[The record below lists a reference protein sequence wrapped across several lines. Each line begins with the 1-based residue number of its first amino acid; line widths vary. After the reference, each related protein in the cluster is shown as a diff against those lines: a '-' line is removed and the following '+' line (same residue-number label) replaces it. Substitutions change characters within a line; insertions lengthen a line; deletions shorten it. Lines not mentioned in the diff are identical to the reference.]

1 MPRPHDIRRGALYVI
16 GAAFAFAI
24 MAALTKHLAA
34 GMSNE
39 MLVWARNLFAVV
51 FLSPLLVRYPP
62 QQWVTHHWRGHLVRA
77 TSGLL
82 AMYCMFWAIP
92 RLDLA
97 EALLLNQTASLFIP
111 FFAWLA
117 LGERVSVRT
126 GVALAI
132 GFTGIMLVLKPGA
145 GVFTWAAL
153 VGLASGM
160 LAAVSMVSIRS
171 MAGVEPS
178 TRVVMYFS
186 VLATLGSTIPL
197 FWAWQTPS
205 LLEWFAL
212 AALGAL
218 AVTGQLL
225 ITRGYMSAPAAQVG
239 PFTFS
244 SVLFAALFGWLLWDE
259 SIDALS
265 LYGGLL
271 VIAAGILVVVRR
283 WPRVLRRT
291 PQSPNA
297 HPVGGGDE

>member
-1 MPRPHDIRRGALYVI
+1 MPRPQDIRRGALYVV

-24 MAALTKHLAA
+24 MAALTKFLAA

-39 MLVWARNLFAVV
+39 MLVWARNLFAVL
-51 FLSPLLVRYPP
+51 FLSPLLIRYPP
-62 QQWVTHHWRGHLVRA
+62 RQWVTHYWRGHLIRA
-77 TSGLL
+77 ASGLL

-92 RLDLA
+92 RLHLA

-117 LGERVSVRT
+117 LGERVSLRT

-132 GFTGIMLVLKPGA
+132 GFTGILLVLKPGA
-145 GVFTWAAL
+145 GVFSWAAL
-153 VGLASGM
+153 IGLASGM

-186 VLATLGSTIPL
+186 VLATLGSSIPL
-197 FWAWQTPS
+197 FWAWQTPQP
-205 LLEWFAL
+205 LEWLAL

-244 SVLFAALFGWLLWDE
+244 SVLFAALFGWLLWGE
-259 SIDALS
+259 SIDTLS
-265 LYGGLL
+265 VLGGAL

-283 WPRVLRRT
+283 WPQRRRRA
-291 PQSPNA
+291 PPSPDA
-297 HPVGGGDE
+297 DAVGGRDE

>member
-1 MPRPHDIRRGALYVI
+1 MPRPQDIRRGALYVV

-24 MAALTKHLAA
+24 MAALTKFLAA

-39 MLVWARNLFAVV
+39 MLVWARNLFAVL
-51 FLSPLLVRYPP
+51 FLSPLLIRYPP
-62 QQWVTHHWRGHLVRA
+62 RQWVTHHWRGHLIRA
-77 TSGLL
+77 ASGLL

-92 RLDLA
+92 RLHLA

-117 LGERVSVRT
+117 LGERVSLRT

-132 GFTGIMLVLKPGA
+132 GFTGILLVLKPGA
-145 GVFTWAAL
+145 GVFSWAAL
-153 VGLASGM
+153 IGLASGM

-186 VLATLGSTIPL
+186 VLATLGSSIPL
-197 FWAWQTPS
+197 FWAWQTPQP
-205 LLEWFAL
+205 LEWLAL

-244 SVLFAALFGWLLWDE
+244 SVLFAALFGWLLWGE
-259 SIDALS
+259 SIDTLS
-265 LYGGLL
+265 VLGGAL

-283 WPRVLRRT
+283 WPQRRRRA
-291 PQSPNA
+291 PPSPDA
-297 HPVGGGDE
+297 DAVGGRDE

>member
-1 MPRPHDIRRGALYVI
+1 MRH
-16 GAAFAFAI
+16 
-24 MAALTKHLAA
+24 
-34 GMSNE
+34 
-39 MLVWARNLFAVV
+39 
-51 FLSPLLVRYPP
+51 
-62 QQWVTHHWRGHLVRA
+62 
-77 TSGLL
+77 
-82 AMYCMFWAIP
+82 
-92 RLDLA
+92 
-97 EALLLNQTASLFIP
+97 
-111 FFAWLA
+111 A
-117 LGERVSVRT
+117 LGERVSMRT

-145 GVFTWAAL
+145 GVFSWAAL

-186 VLATLGSTIPL
+186 VLATLGSSIPL
-197 FWAWQTPS
+197 FWAWQTPQP
-205 LLEWFAL
+205 LEWLAL

-244 SVLFAALFGWLLWDE
+244 SVLFAALFGWLLWGE
-259 SIDALS
+259 SIDTLS
-265 LYGGLL
+265 VLGGAL

-283 WPRVLRRT
+283 WPQRRRRA
-291 PQSPNA
+291 PPSPDA
-297 HPVGGGDE
+297 DAVGGRDE